1 MLDLMTRLLDR
12 IVTIY
17 ENKIL
22 IRLHDVNK
30 INSELLHFRMRS
42 NKLLQFFFFTKLSQF
57 KISIIFHLC

>member
-42 NKLLQFFFFTKLSQF
+42 NKLLQFFFFYQVIT
-57 KISIIFHLC
+57 I